1 MNYNTSRP
9 HLIIP
14 EYGRHIQ
21 KMIDHAVGIED
32 DEERQRV
39 AVAVINVMGT
49 LNPHLRDVPDFAHKL
64 WDHLFIM
71 SDFRLKVESPYPL
84 PAVEELVEKPKH
96 MAYPQSNIRF
106 KHYGRGVEDL
116 IAAAIEKED
125 GDEKNALTLSIAN
138 LMKMF
143 YLSWN
148 RDSVEDKLI
157 LNDLN
162 RLSKGNLSIAE
173 GTELDSTQAII
184 KTAGLNAPKSN
195 FQKKGKKRPKSN
207 NNGNSNNYKKKK
219 Y

>member
-32 DEERQRV
+32 DEERQKV

-71 SDFRLKVESPYPL
+71 SDFRLKVTSPYPL
-84 PAVEELVEKPKH
+84 PLVEELVEKPKH
-96 MAYPQSNIRF
+96 MDYPQSNIRF

-162 RLSKGNLSIAE
+162 RLSKGNLSLEE
-173 GTELDSTQAII
+173 GTELESTQSII
-184 KTAGLNAPKSN
+184 KTAGINAPKSN

-207 NNGNSNNYKKKK
+207 NNGNNNYKKKK

>member
-21 KMIDHAVGIED
+21 KMIDYAVGIE
-32 DEERQRV
+32 EESEREKV
-39 AVAVINVMGT
+39 AHAIINVMGT

-71 SDFRLKVESPYPL
+71 SDFRLKVTSPYPL
-84 PAVEELVEKPKH
+84 PAVEELIEKPKH
-96 MAYPQSNIRF
+96 MPYPQNDIRF
-106 KHYGRGVEDL
+106 KHYGKGVEKL
-116 IAAAIEKED
+116 ISAAIEMEE
-125 GDEKNALTLSIAN
+125 GDEKTALTESIAN
-138 LMKMF
+138 LMKKF

-148 RDSVEDKLI
+148 RDSVDDKVI

-162 RLSKGNLSIAE
+162 RLSKSKLTLPE
-173 GTELDSTQAII
+173 GTELESTQII
-184 KTAGLNAPKSN
+184 IQKAGLNAPKQN
-195 FQKKGKKRPKSN
+195 FSKKGKKRSKSN
-207 NNGNSNNYKKKK
+207 NNNYKKKK

>member
-32 DEERQRV
+32 SEERQKV

-49 LNPHLRDVPDFAHKL
+49 LNPHLRDVPDFTHKL

-71 SDFRLKVESPYPL
+71 SDFRLKVESPYPM
-84 PAVEELVEKPKH
+84 PVIEELVEKPKH

-106 KHYGRGVEDL
+106 KHYGKGVESL
-116 IAAAIEKED
+116 IDVAVEKED
-125 GDEKNALTLSIAN
+125 GEEKDALVIAIAN
-138 LMKMF
+138 LMKKF
-143 YLSWN
+143 YLSFN

-162 RLSKGNLSIAE
+162 RLSKGNLSLPE
-173 GTELDSTQAII
+173 DTELESTNAII
-184 KTAGLNAPKSN
+184 KTAGLNTSKSN
-195 FQKKGKKRPKSN
+195 FQKKGKKRSKSN
-207 NNGNSNNYKKKK
+207 NNSNSNNYKKKK